1 MTAASM
7 TLSELLARVGLAAYV
22 PKFEAEKITLGKYF
36 VARYATLTA
45 KAEALCAVHNAVNT
59 LTMRPTTGQ
68 AQQQP
73 QHKMQHK
80 IFRFR
85 FCFCCSGYWPFIRG
99 RLRTYWRST
108 WCCRPQP
115 ACHAAVIS

>member
-22 PKFEAEKITLGKYF
+22 PKFEAEKITLGTLLH
-36 VARYATLTA
+36 ATLTA

-68 AQQQP
+68 AQQQS
-73 QHKMQHK
+73 QHKDA
-80 IFRFR
+80 
-85 FCFCCSGYWPFIRG
+85 
-99 RLRTYWRST
+99 T
-108 WCCRPQP
+108 
-115 ACHAAVIS
+115 